1 MLEDK
6 IYKDYVEALK
16 AKDRE
21 KSGFLSFIRAE
32 LKNNAITLKKDK
44 LDDVEVL
51 NVLKKQKKQLEE
63 TKETIKDTQRDDLVK
78 NLQKEIALLGEYLP
92 KQLEDSELA
101 SVIEQTIKELGAAT
115 IKDMGKVMKEVLAK
129 VGAAADSKKVSEIV
143 KVKLTPQSR

>member
-6 IYKDYVEALK
+6 LYKDYVEALK

-44 LDDVEVL
+44 LEDAEVL

-63 TKETIKDTQRDDLVK
+63 TKETIKDSQRDDL
-78 NLQKEIALLGEYLP
+78 LQSLLKEITILNEYLP
-92 KQLEDSELA
+92 KPLADDELA
-101 SVIEQTIKELGAAT
+101 SITEQTIKELGASSM
-115 IKDMGKVMKEVLAK
+115 KDMGRVMKEVVAK
-129 VGAAADSKKVSEIV
+129 VGAAADSKKISEIV
-143 KVKLTPQSR
+143 KIKLTPK